1 MLPYARAV
9 CACAFSSPNENDLL
23 QRTHITSETEEATAG
38 CQFPRSNEEAGRP
51 GTVAARLYPWS
62 MPAGRRPA
70 ECGFRQATQLG
81 GRPAGCGTTGTLVG
95 SRPAGPP
102 MRGLVGRRGGRAAGH
117 GGGGGVVGGGA
128 CARCATHTAR
138 TVRFGR
144 RGRVNDAVSVHD
156 WAG

>member
-1 MLPYARAV
+1 MRELFARVPFPHQTKTTCCRGHTSHQRQKKQLLAV
-9 CACAFSSPNENDLL
+9 NFRD
-23 QRTHITSETEEATAG
+23 RTRRPAG
-38 CQFPRSNEEAGRP
+38 RGRSRPGSIHGRCRPAGGRPSVDSAKLRNSAAGRP
-51 GTVAARLYPWS
+51 GVAPLARWLDRGRP
-62 MPAGRRPA
+62 GRR
-70 ECGFRQATQLG
+70 CGDLLG
-81 GRPAGCGTTGTLVG
+81 
-95 SRPAGPP
+95 
-102 MRGLVGRRGGRAAGH
+102 GRRGGRAAGH